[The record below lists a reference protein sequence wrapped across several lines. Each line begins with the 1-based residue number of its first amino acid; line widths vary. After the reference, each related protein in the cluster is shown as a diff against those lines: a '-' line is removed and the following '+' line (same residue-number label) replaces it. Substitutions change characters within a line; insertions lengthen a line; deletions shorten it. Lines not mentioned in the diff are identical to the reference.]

1 MKRYIVWYCE
11 INGIPQECIGGDSWM
26 EVDGR
31 KTTTTILR
39 DINITPQYR
48 NRPKNAIGFK
58 IAVGNSILHS
68 TIITNLMRI

>member
-31 KTTTTILR
+31 KTTTTIIR
-39 DINITPQYR
+39 DINEMSQYKY
-48 NRPKNAIGFK
+48 RPKNAIGFK
-58 IAVGNSILHS
+58 IAVGNSILNS
-68 TIITNLMRI
+68 CLITNLFRI